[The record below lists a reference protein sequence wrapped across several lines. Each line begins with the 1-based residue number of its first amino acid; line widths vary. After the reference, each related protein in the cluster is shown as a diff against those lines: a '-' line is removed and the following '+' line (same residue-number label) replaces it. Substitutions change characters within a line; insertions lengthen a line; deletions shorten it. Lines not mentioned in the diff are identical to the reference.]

1 MTSLP
6 YVSPLFESQSGGQL
20 MTGVAVWC
28 QFGIVQM
35 SFVSISPF
43 ASYLVHTMQ
52 MAVANATLL
61 M

>member
-1 MTSLP
+1 
-6 YVSPLFESQSGGQL
+6 